1 MSARQCQ
8 VVFTGVLR
16 EGFDRR
22 QGIRLLSEKF
32 GLDFAQI
39 KKLLSSDFPVVK
51 TCDQIAEGEK
61 LVQAFWVTGWHA
73 EVRCS
78 DNAAEN
84 SSIVRPA
91 SATVRLTADDG
102 SCSVS
107 VPGCW
112 RVFDDLNQRAVLQAG
127 SLENNEFMVVLPQR
141 VEDFPSAPTVEEYC
155 HAQLSQCA
163 AQLYQ
168 AAVSRPPEKLQ
179 IDTGTGFF
187 GELLAEVDTVPVQYL
202 VACIGCDDRI
212 YTLFLWCEQSVFSGR
227 RREFDQLIASF
238 SAVAKDGSHKNGK
251 SSEST
256 APDVFSQAALA

>member
-22 QGIRLLSEKF
+22 QGIRLLAEKF
-32 GLDFAQI
+32 GLDFARI
-39 KKLLSSDFPVVK
+39 KKLLGRHSPVVK
-51 TCDQIAEGEK
+51 NCDQIAEGEK
-61 LVQAFWVTGWHA
+61 LVQAFWGAGWHA

-112 RVFDDLNQRAVLQAG
+112 QVFDDLNQRAVLQAG
-127 SLENNEFMVVLPQR
+127 SLENNEFLVVLPQR

-168 AAVSRPPEKLQ
+168 AAVSRLPEKLQ
-179 IDTGTGFF
+179 IEGGTGFF

-212 YTLFLWCEQSVFSGR
+212 YTLFLWCEQSVFSER
-227 RREFDQLIASF
+227 KREFDHLITSF
-238 SAVAKDGSHKNGK
+238 SAAAGSDSYENATDSEGATQVA
-251 SSEST
+251 
-256 APDVFSQAALA
+256 FSQAALA